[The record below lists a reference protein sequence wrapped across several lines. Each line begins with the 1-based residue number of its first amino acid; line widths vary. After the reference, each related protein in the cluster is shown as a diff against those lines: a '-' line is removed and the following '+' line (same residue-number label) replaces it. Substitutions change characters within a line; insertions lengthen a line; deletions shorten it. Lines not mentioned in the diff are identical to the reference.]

1 MAENNL
7 EAPWVKLVMDIN
19 NLFQTTV
26 FIASKGLATSI
37 YLTTGSF
44 FIGLG
49 FGFVIAFFQTVVG
62 GVVSKILDIVVR
74 ILRSVPPILILFMIF
89 YGLKIDS
96 YGVAIIGLGLI
107 GASYQS
113 QIFRGIA
120 GAVIARQFE
129 ACYL

>member
-26 FIASKGLATSI
+26 FIASKGLAISI

-74 ILRSVPPILILFMIF
+74 ILRSAPNTNPLYDILR
-89 YGLKIDS
+89 S
-96 YGVAIIGLGLI
+96 
-107 GASYQS
+107 
-113 QIFRGIA
+113 
-120 GAVIARQFE
+120 
-129 ACYL
+129 